1 MVKLDHLV
9 FLQHAYALHLDSLTV
24 FLLQRIL
31 EILFQD
37 IANITNFISLGPL
50 LWCFLSLEKTFA
62 LCQDISFH
70 TKFEGV
76 SFHPEQ
82 NEL

>member
-9 FLQHAYALHLDSLTV
+9 FLQHAHGLHFDSLTV

-37 IANITNFISLGPL
+37 TANITNFTSLGPL
-50 LWCFLSLEKTFA
+50 LG
-62 LCQDISFH
+62 
-70 TKFEGV
+70 EGDGT
-76 SFHPEQ
+76 P
-82 NEL
+82 L